1 MVNVKELQE
10 ELRMLR
16 EKRDTDAKVKQ
27 LKKQIKAEK
36 FAQTKS
42 GKVFNK
48 IADVGDAGFKATRKF
63 LSPQPIPQGSKKKK
77 KGAKTPTVNDVMANI
92 DKAVGQYNF

>member
-1 MVNVKELQE
+1 MDNVRKLQE
-10 ELRMLR
+10 ELRMLK
-16 EKRDTDAKVKQ
+16 EKRETDAKVKQ

-36 FAQTKS
+36 FAQTKG

-63 LSPQPIPQGSKKKK
+63 LSPQPMPKGSKKK
-77 KGAKTPTVNDVMANI
+77 KGAKTPSVNDVMANI
-92 DKAVGQYNF
+92 DKAVGQFNY